1 MSRHRSW
8 MLSVASLLVVGTLG
22 LGDKPE
28 SVADEVMQIPP
39 DRSSGEMRLSLE
51 SRSWEAAANSTRR
64 APDRSIIRVYLTGSG
79 SATLAWSTAFKSWAS
94 AARRSPTLAWSI

>member
-28 SVADEVMQIPP
+28 SVADEVMQSPP
-39 DRSSGEMRLSLE
+39 PT
-51 SRSWEAAANSTRR
+51 AIR
-64 APDRSIIRVYLTGSG
+64 AR
-79 SATLAWSTAFKSWAS
+79 
-94 AARRSPTLAWSI
+94 